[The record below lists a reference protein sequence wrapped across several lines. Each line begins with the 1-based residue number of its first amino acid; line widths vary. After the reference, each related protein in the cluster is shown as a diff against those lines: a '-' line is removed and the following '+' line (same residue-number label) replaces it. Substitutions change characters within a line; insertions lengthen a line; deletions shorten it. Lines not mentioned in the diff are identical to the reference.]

1 MRRQWL
7 ALLSVLLVSCFQA
20 EPEHSDSNQAQSAI
34 EVKSQTKTLDL
45 KSLSGSSNPL
55 NIDNASVKQAFE
67 RKQSNVWVEG
77 SGSIKKL
84 LVDDNNGSR
93 HQKFLV
99 SVSDKQTL
107 LFAHNIDLA
116 PRLDTLQVGDTIDFR
131 GEYVYNP
138 KGGVV
143 HWTHRDPQGGI
154 EAGWIKYNGKTYE

>member
-20 EPEHSDSNQAQSAI
+20 EPEHSDGNQAQSAI

-45 KSLSGSSNPL
+45 KSLSGENNPL
-55 NIDNASVKQAFE
+55 SVNNASVKQAFE

-77 SGSIKKL
+77 SGSVKKL
-84 LVDDNNGSR
+84 LADDNNGSR

-99 SVSDKQTL
+99 SISDKQTL

-116 PRLDTLQVGDTIDFR
+116 PRLDTLQVGDAIDFR

>member
-7 ALLSVLLVSCFQA
+7 VLLSMLLVSCFQA
-20 EPEHSDSNQAQSAI
+20 ESEHSDSNQAQSAI
-34 EVKSQTKTLDL
+34 EVKSQTKALDL
-45 KSLSGSSNPL
+45 KSLSGSSSPL
-55 NIDNASVKQAFE
+55 SIDNSSVKQAFE

-77 SGSIKKL
+77 SGRVKKL

-99 SVSDKQTL
+99 NISDKQTL

-116 PRLDTLQVGDTIDFR
+116 PRLDTLQVGETIDFR

>member
-7 ALLSVLLVSCFQA
+7 ALLSLLLVSCFQA

-45 KSLSGSSNPL
+45 KSLSGSSSTL
-55 NIDNASVKQAFE
+55 SVDNASVKEAFE

-77 SGSIKKL
+77 SGSVKKL
-84 LVDDNNGSR
+84 LADDNNGSR

-99 SVSDKQTL
+99 SISDKQTL

-116 PRLDTLQVGDTIDFR
+116 PRLDTLQVGDIIDFR

-143 HWTHRDPQGGI
+143 HWTHRDPQGGN